1 MVYAVEQSVKTPFI
15 YIRRDIP
22 VEYVRQLEALGAKVV
37 IENWEWNQE
46 EPLPKVDLTDCDII
60 LTLGM
65 RDDLSILTYAPN
77 VKWVHSFSVGIE
89 AMLRSKFQN
98 SNAIITNSKGCT
110 AIPIAEHTIAMI
122 LSFARGIPAMI
133 YNKSERVWGVIP
145 TIDLTS
151 STVAIIGY
159 GEIGIAIAKRAKA
172 LGMRVIGAK
181 RTPEKNSEG
190 KEYVDQLVGM
200 EDIDTILAEADFT
213 VLALPST
220 NDTKYYFNK
229 DRLKKIKQGGYL
241 INVGRGNTIVEAD
254 LISVL
259 DEGHLAGASLDVFE
273 VEPLPENH
281 RFWKMDNVIVSP
293 HNAYYSSQH
302 LKHNMD
308 LFIQNVELFINDAP
322 LKNIVDKQLGY

>member
-1 MVYAVEQSVKTPFI
+1 MVYAVEQSVKSPFI

-22 VEYVRQLEALGAKVV
+22 VEYVNKLKALGAKVV
-37 IENWEWNQE
+37 IEQWEWQQE
-46 EPLPKVDLTDCDII
+46 EPKPQVDLTDCDVI
-60 LTLGM
+60 LTLGL
-65 RDDLSILTYAPN
+65 RDDLSILSYAPN

-98 SNAIITNSKGCT
+98 TNAIITNSKGCS
-110 AIPIAEHTIAMI
+110 AIPISEHTIAMI
-122 LSFARGIPAMI
+122 LSFARGIPKMI
-133 YNKSERVWGVIP
+133 QNKPGRVWNTIP
-145 TIDLTS
+145 TIDLAS

-172 LGMRVIGAK
+172 LGMRVVGSK
-181 RTPEKNSEG
+181 RSPQKTSEG
-190 KEYVDQLVGM
+190 IEYVDRLVGM
-200 EDIDTILAEADFT
+200 EDIDSILAEADFT

-220 NDTKYYFNK
+220 NETKYFFNK

-281 RFWKMDNVIVSP
+281 RFWEMDNVIVSP
-293 HNAYYSSQH
+293 HNAYYSPEH

-308 LFIQNVELFINDAP
+308 LFIENVELFINGAP
-322 LKNIVDKQLGY
+322 LKNVVDKQLGY